1 MRVLRFSVLLGW
13 GLLMLSPFALAATAG
28 DGVLVD
34 DPYVRAVPPGQP
46 NSASFMSLRNT
57 TDQDQQLVGASSRV
71 AEVVELHTH
80 TLEDGM
86 MRMRQVEKIE
96 LPAGETVRLK
106 PGGLHIMLIGLKQKL
121 VPDEQVLLTLKF
133 SDGSEREV
141 SAPVKKIRM
150 TMGGMGAH

>member
-1 MRVLRFSVLLGW
+1 MSVLRTWMLLGL
-13 GLLMLSPFALAATAG
+13 GMLMMSPVILAASAG
-28 DGVLVD
+28 DEVQVE

-46 NSASFMSLRNT
+46 NSASFMALHNT
-57 TDQDQQLVGASSRV
+57 GDQTYQLVGASSDV

-86 MRMRQVEKIE
+86 MRMRQVDHIE
-96 LPAGETVRLK
+96 LPAGESVSLK

-121 VPDEQVLLTLKF
+121 VPDDQVLLTLKF
-133 SDGSEREV
+133 SDGSEREI

-150 TMGGMGAH
+150 TMGGMTGH